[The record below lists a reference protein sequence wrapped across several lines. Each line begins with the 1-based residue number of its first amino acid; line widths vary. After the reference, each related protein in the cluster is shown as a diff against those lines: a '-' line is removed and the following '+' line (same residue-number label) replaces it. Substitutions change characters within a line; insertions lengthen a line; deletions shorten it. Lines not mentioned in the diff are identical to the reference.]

1 MSNNAIIITQ
11 IRSGTQ
17 MLLSALQAHSQ
28 VDICSWP
35 NSSEDKWAFLDSFIC
50 QPEKTNIV
58 VCHQWSSGHLRQT
71 LNIDQEP
78 FYRQL
83 GDRFEKII
91 MLNRENRLRAFSSF
105 KIAAQSVFAVNE
117 PRKEE
122 IKITINLNEFLSFV
136 TSTWVLRREIEG
148 YFDGKSVKSLNY
160 EDLIKNWGKASK
172 DIQKY
177 VGLKRE
183 RIHPTTYRQEYRKV
197 RDIVTN
203 YRDLSKF
210 LHEFHW
216 EAWLEDEI

>member
-1 MSNNAIIITQ
+1 MNNAIILTQ

-17 MLLSALQAHSQ
+17 MLLSALQSHSQ
-28 VDICSWP
+28 VNICSWP
-35 NSSEDKWAFLDSFIC
+35 DSSDNKWAFLDSFIAQC
-50 QPEKTNIV
+50 GKTNIV

-71 LNIDQEP
+71 LDIDQEL
-78 FYRQL
+78 FYSHI
-83 GDRFEKII
+83 GARFQKII
-91 MLNRENRLRAFSSF
+91 LLNRVNRLRSFLSF

-122 IKITINLNEFLSFV
+122 IKVTIDLPEFLSFV

-148 YFDGKSVKSLNY
+148 YFAEKSVKSLSY
-160 EDLIKNWGKASK
+160 EDLIKNWGKANK

-183 RIHPTTYRQEYRKV
+183 RIQPTTYRQEYRKI

-203 YRDLSKF
+203 YKDLSKF
-210 LHEFHW
+210 LHDFHW